1 MPDGGENVAHNYP
14 GSAETPSSY
23 RINQNTDVTAS
34 NFLSIRVLTRHIQP
48 RSALSYLLNQTKM
61 MCIWV
66 INGNEGIL
74 KTVINQRDSCGVTL
88 MKKASVS

>member
-1 MPDGGENVAHNYP
+1 MLLIITLAPQRHLAVTELIR
-14 GSAETPSSY
+14 T
-23 RINQNTDVTAS
+23 QTLLTAS
-34 NFLSIRVLTRHIQP
+34 NFLSIRVLTRHP